1 MLDASSG
8 GVSFLLMFTRLNGGF
23 VLGISKKAGAT
34 VALAVIAGSPLAPL
48 IADELDATPPAAVA
62 PAAESETAGAVAGG
76 ALAPYAAE
84 TDGGVVYSSALDARF
99 RIERAQASSGSAY
112 TDIVLVN
119 TSDTVSN
126 HTWVSLDSLRG
137 NLPEGAT
144 FGSTS
149 GANSGEIAKGSAL
162 VESNIAPAELVEADK
177 DYWYV
182 PNLISGGEARLSV
195 VQDVPTPPA
204 PEPTPEPTPAPT
216 PEKTDE
222 PAPTPSPESPKPS
235 DDATTPAPE
244 KSGDAT
250 PAPVEEKKS
259 EAVAPVTAEE
269 VSAKANAVYKA
280 PAPLAVPDDNATR
293 HDAAGRVVST
303 AQVADIKTDAQTGN
317 TVTTFEDG
325 GAVTTTSSGEVV
337 ESTLGSTVTTTG
349 EPVVSAAPKVTV
361 SNASATSPTAK
372 SSTSGVNSVKGQ
384 TLRTGAAG
392 VANLPV
398 TGITPAAI
406 PLGLAGGSLVL
417 AGTLMGVSKLKN
429 RKRD

>member
-1 MLDASSG
+1 M
-8 GVSFLLMFTRLNGGF
+8 VS
-23 VLGISKKAGAT
+23 
-34 VALAVIAGSPLAPL
+34 
-48 IADELDATPPAAVA
+48 
-62 PAAESETAGAVAGG
+62 
-76 ALAPYAAE
+76 
-84 TDGGVVYSSALDARF
+84 
-99 RIERAQASSGSAY
+99 
-112 TDIVLVN
+112 
-119 TSDTVSN
+119 
-126 HTWVSLDSLRG
+126 
-137 NLPEGAT
+137 
-144 FGSTS
+144 
-149 GANSGEIAKGSAL
+149 
-162 VESNIAPAELVEADK
+162 
-177 DYWYV
+177 
-182 PNLISGGEARLSV
+182 
-195 VQDVPTPPA
+195 
-204 PEPTPEPTPAPT
+204 
-216 PEKTDE
+216 
-222 PAPTPSPESPKPS
+222 
-235 DDATTPAPE
+235 
-244 KSGDAT
+244 
-250 PAPVEEKKS
+250 
-259 EAVAPVTAEE
+259 AEE

-303 AQVADIKTDAQTGN
+303 AQVKDIKTDVQTGN

-372 SSTSGVNSVKGQ
+372 SSTSGVNTVKGQ